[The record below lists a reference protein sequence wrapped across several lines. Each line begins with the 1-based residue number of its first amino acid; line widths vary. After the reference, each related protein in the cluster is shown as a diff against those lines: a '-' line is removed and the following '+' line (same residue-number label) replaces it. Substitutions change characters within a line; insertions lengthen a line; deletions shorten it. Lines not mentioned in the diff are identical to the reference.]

1 MQGTA
6 ASHVVVQASLSSIK
20 RFLFFQKTSELKI
33 SVELEGVEFGAE
45 ASFLVGALS
54 VHADVKLASLWTV
67 SSSWPG

>member
-1 MQGTA
+1 MRDGGLTRGCP
-6 ASHVVVQASLSSIK
+6 SISLVYKTFS
-20 RFLFFQKTSELKI
+20 FFQKTSELKI